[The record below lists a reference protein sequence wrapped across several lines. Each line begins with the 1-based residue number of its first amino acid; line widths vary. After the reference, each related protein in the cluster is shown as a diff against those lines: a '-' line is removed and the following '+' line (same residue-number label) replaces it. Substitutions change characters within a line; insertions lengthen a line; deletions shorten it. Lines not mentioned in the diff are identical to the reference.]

1 MPRMAAIV
9 DRASWLWLSLA
20 CAPSL
25 DTDFG
30 WGEPSGAGCSAS
42 LGPHDVQGPGSSSEL
57 DGQRIEVCGIATLAR
72 GGDGGRA
79 GFFLQSTEP
88 DDDELTSEGLFVA
101 VASVAPA
108 PGTLVRVRGLVTE
121 TAGMTALDAVER
133 LEQCGPTDIQ
143 PVPLDVRHLEAAER
157 WEGTWLA
164 ASARWTVVEASEALG
179 STIEASAEGRLY
191 ASGHELG
198 SAAPASRPWT
208 IESEESEGA
217 QAQDARAPDAL
228 PPRLGSRLERI
239 VGVLEVQG
247 ESRRLLTA
255 KALTWPSTVP
265 PGPERAREKGL
276 RLAALNLD
284 NYFLDLEGPGARTEQ
299 ELHRQRE
306 KLVAALRGLD
316 ADILALTE
324 LENRGSASLADL
336 LGGLD
341 QELAL
346 DQRYVFVESSP
357 PSGPTLRAGIAF
369 RPARVNARGEAWW
382 DSRPGFRRAPLFQS
396 FEIGGRGFTL
406 GVVHFKSKR
415 CEAPVIVTS
424 EGCGENARLAEAE
437 LLLEA
442 ARAMGQRDGGV
453 PLLVLGDFNSD
464 GREAPIAALERGGF
478 VDLLGA
484 LPAADRYSYVFD
496 GRASLLDHA
505 LGWGGF
511 EALTAGAAIWH
522 INADESP
529 LRGYSLDN
537 PPSAYAPDARRS
549 SDHDPIIIDLH
560 P

>member
-1 MPRMAAIV
+1 MPRMAAIIGK
-9 DRASWLWLSLA
+9 APWLWLGLA

-30 WGEPSGAGCSAS
+30 WGEPSGAGCHAS
-42 LGPHDVQGPGSSSEL
+42 LSPHDVQGPGRASEL
-57 DGQRIEVCGIATLAR
+57 EGQRIEVRGVATLAR
-72 GGDGGRA
+72 GSEAGRA

-88 DDDELTSEGLFVA
+88 DDDELTSEGLFV
-101 VASVAPA
+101 VLGSVAPA

-121 TAGMTALDAVER
+121 IAGTTGLDAVER
-133 LEQCGPTDIQ
+133 LDQCGPAKIQ
-143 PVPLDVRHLEAAER
+143 PVPLDVQHLAAAEH

-164 ASARWTVVEASEALG
+164 ARARWTVVDASGARG
-179 STIEASAEGRLY
+179 GAIEASVEGRLY

-198 SAAPASRPWT
+198 SAAPASMPWT
-208 IESEESEGA
+208 IESASS
-217 QAQDARAPDAL
+217 ARAPDAL
-228 PPRLGSRLERI
+228 PPRLGAVLEGI

-255 KALTWPSTVP
+255 EALAWSSTVP
-265 PGPERAREKGL
+265 PAPERAREKGL

-284 NYFLDLEGPGARTEQ
+284 NYFLDFEGPGARTEQ
-299 ELHRQRE
+299 ELARQRE
-306 KLVAALRGLD
+306 KLVATLRALD
-316 ADILALTE
+316 ADVLALTE
-324 LENRGSASLADL
+324 LENRGSTSLADL
-336 LGGLD
+336 LVGLD

-346 DQRYVFVESSP
+346 EQRYAFVEASP

-369 RPARVNARGEAWW
+369 RPARVSARGEAWF
-382 DSRPGFRRAPLFQS
+382 DRRPGFRRAPLFQS
-396 FEIGGRGFTL
+396 FESGGRGFTL

-415 CEAPVIVTS
+415 CDALPVIITS
-424 EGCGENARLAEAE
+424 EGCGEDARRAEAA
-437 LLLEA
+437 LLVEA
-442 ARAMGQRDGGV
+442 ARTIGQTEGGS
-453 PLLVLGDFNSD
+453 PLLVMGDFNSD
-464 GREAPIAALERGGF
+464 GLEAPIVALERGGF

-529 LRGYSLDN
+529 LRGYSFDN
-537 PPSAYAPDARRS
+537 PPNAYAPDARRS

>member
-1 MPRMAAIV
+1 MPRMAAFV
-9 DRASWLWLSLA
+9 DKASWLWLGLA

-30 WGEPSGAGCSAS
+30 WGERSGAGCRAS
-42 LGPHDVQGPGSSSEL
+42 LSPHDVQGPGRSSEL
-57 DGQRIEVCGIATLAR
+57 EGQRIDVRGVATLAR
-72 GGDGGRA
+72 GGEAGRA
-79 GFFLQSTEP
+79 GFFLQSIEP
-88 DDDELTSEGLFVA
+88 DDDEHTSEGLFV
-101 VASVAPA
+101 VLASVAPA
-108 PGTLVRVRGLVTE
+108 PGTLVRVRGLITE

-133 LEQCGPTDIQ
+133 LDECGPVEIQ
-143 PVPLDVRHLEAAER
+143 PVPLDVQHLGAAER

-164 ASARWTVVEASEALG
+164 ASARWTVVEASGALG
-179 STIEASAEGRLY
+179 GALEASAEGRLY

-198 SAAPASRPWT
+198 SATPASRPWT
-208 IESEESEGA
+208 IESASSA
-217 QAQDARAPDAL
+217 RARDARTADAL
-228 PPRLGSRLERI
+228 PPRLGAGLERI
-239 VGVLEVQG
+239 VGVLEVEG
-247 ESRRLLTA
+247 ESRRLLTE
-255 KALTWPSTVP
+255 KALTWSSTVP
-265 PGPERAREKGL
+265 SAPERARATGL

-299 ELHRQRE
+299 ELARQRE

-336 LGGLD
+336 LVGLD
-341 QELAL
+341 RELAL
-346 DQRYVFVESSP
+346 DQRYAFVEASP

-369 RPARVNARGEAWW
+369 RPARVSARGEAWW
-382 DSRPGFRRAPLFQS
+382 DSRPGFRRVPLFQS
-396 FEIGGRGFTL
+396 FESGGRAFTL

-415 CEAPVIVTS
+415 CDALPVVVTS
-424 EGCGENARLAEAE
+424 GGCGEDARRAEAE
-437 LLLEA
+437 RLLET
-442 ARAMGQRDGGV
+442 ARAIGQRDGGV

-464 GREAPIAALERGGF
+464 GLEAPIAALTRGGF

-505 LGWGGF
+505 LAWGGF

-537 PPSAYAPDARRS
+537 PPDAYAPDARRS